1 MAEQGGGAG
10 SFSAKKVEFEKWL
23 RRRSQ
28 LVLQPVAGILGRL
41 GLTPNMLTM
50 IGVGL
55 NILVAV
61 VLATGSLK
69 LGGVLLLLSSSFDAL
84 DGTLARL
91 TGQQSSFGAFFDS
104 TLDRYSEAIVYGGL
118 LYYFIEKNASPEPFL
133 VYAAIIGSLMVSYS
147 RARAEGIGT
156 ECKVGLLT
164 RAERVLVLA
173 VGLIFGLLTPALWV
187 VAVLSNFTAMQRIV
201 HVRGVTKASVEN

>member
-1 MAEQGGGAG
+1 MEESGSDTG
-10 SFSAKKVEFEKWL
+10 SFSSKKVEFEKWL
-23 RRRSQ
+23 RQRSQ
-28 LVLQPVAGILGRL
+28 LVLQPIARVLGRL

-55 NILVAV
+55 NVLVAV
-61 VLATGSLK
+61 VLARGSLG

-91 TGQQSSFGAFFDS
+91 TGQQSQFGAFFDS

-118 LYYFIEKNASPEPFL
+118 LYYFLKQDAYPEPML
-133 VYAAIIGSLMVSYS
+133 VYSAIIGSLMVSYA
-147 RARAEGIGT
+147 RARAEGIGA

-164 RAERVLVLA
+164 RAERMLVLA
-173 VGLIFGLLTPALWV
+173 AGLILGLLTPALWV
-187 VAVLSNFTAMQRIV
+187 VAVLSNLTALQRILY
-201 HVRGVTKASVEN
+201 VRRVTRTSTEP